1 MKFMSFFGSPDKSLG
16 QLSLAWKAIHIGLP
30 MLVTGGNALGKEGQ
44 ADNSLEGFTST
55 FTTTYLWLPTQIADN
70 SGV

>member
-1 MKFMSFFGSPDKSLG
+1 MTNDGSPDKSMG
-16 QLSLAWKAIHIGLP
+16 QLSHAWKAIHIGLP

-55 FTTTYLWLPTQIADN
+55 FITTYLWLPTRIADN

>member
-1 MKFMSFFGSPDKSLG
+1 MG
-16 QLSLAWKAIHIGLP
+16 QLSLAWKAIHTGLP
-30 MLVTGGNALGKEGQ
+30 MLVTGGNALGKEDQ

-55 FTTTYLWLPTQIADN
+55 FTTTYLWLPTRIADN